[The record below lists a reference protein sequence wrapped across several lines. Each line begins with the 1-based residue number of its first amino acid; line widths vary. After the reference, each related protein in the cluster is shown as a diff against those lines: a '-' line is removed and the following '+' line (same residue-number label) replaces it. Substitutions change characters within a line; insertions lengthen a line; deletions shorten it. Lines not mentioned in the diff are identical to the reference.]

1 METVG
6 RKKKK
11 RKRKIE
17 RDQRKRSAIDAYLE
31 NRNESEIVIAR
42 FSPSISS
49 ICKTRRFIP
58 VVYRCDSYD
67 RPFVRGLM
75 QITFESKYVVER
87 AWSSI
92 EPRFRASRFLL
103 SHDARRNVNFTATP
117 ITRSRVVPKTR
128 GDKSAGVK
136 ARSEASERSRYR
148 IERERSVIRRIESY
162 LWPRA
167 ASSVDAWVGSYK
179 LETGGRTRVFEVSG
193 ARAEVGEEM
202 DGKERA
208 EKGAGVE
215 RRGSRGATRK
225 GKKKRK
231 TVCLV
236 AWPADGTS

>member
-148 IERERSVIRRIESY
+148 IERERSVI
-162 LWPRA
+162 
-167 ASSVDAWVGSYK
+167 ASSEFGGRVGGKLQTGNRRQDTRFRGVGSASRSWRRNGW
-179 LETGGRTRVFEVSG
+179 E
-193 ARAEVGEEM
+193 
-202 DGKERA
+202 
-208 EKGAGVE
+208 GAGGKGGW
-215 RRGSRGATRK
+215 RGKARFAWSDAKREKEEEDRVSRS
-225 GKKKRK
+225 
-231 TVCLV
+231 V
-236 AWPADGTS
+236 AG